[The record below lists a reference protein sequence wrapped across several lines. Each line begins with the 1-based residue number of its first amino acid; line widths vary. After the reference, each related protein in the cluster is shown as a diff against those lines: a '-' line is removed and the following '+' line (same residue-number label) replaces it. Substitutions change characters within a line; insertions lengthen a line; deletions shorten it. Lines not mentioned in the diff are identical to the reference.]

1 MTIFHACDIRGIAG
15 KDLSDLMAR
24 KIGLAIGLKLTGRT
38 VVVGGDVRLS
48 TPALQRIMLDA
59 LAESGC
65 RVIDIGTVATPLFYF
80 ALASTGA
87 AGGVMVTASHNPA
100 PYNGF
105 KLVLGPQPVSEADV
119 LEIASLVGQD
129 ARVYGAGT
137 IEQQPVLDAYLE
149 FTAARAKPGTL
160 KVVVDAGNG
169 ATSRIAPRLFRSLG
183 YEVVELFCEP
193 DGDFPNRPP
202 NPAVAENLAS
212 LGEMVRASKAA
223 IGVAFDGDGD
233 RVSFVDEN
241 GRPVDNDDIIVLLAR
256 YYLEQQPGTIVYD
269 AKCSMVVAEEITKA
283 GGRPV
288 MARAGHTFSKTAF
301 LKEEAL
307 FAGEISGHFFFR
319 ELGYDDGMF
328 AALKICEFVAGR
340 DSLAALV
347 DAIPNYLLTPDIRI
361 PYACGDK
368 EAILAEAAQKLG
380 DYSPNRIDGVR
391 IEFSDGWGMIRSS
404 VTEPLFT
411 LRFEAKSAARLRQI
425 STILLAALPEDI
437 RRAVLDELPPL

>member
-1 MTIFHACDIRGIAG
+1 
-15 KDLSDLMAR
+15 
-24 KIGLAIGLKLTGRT
+24 
-38 VVVGGDVRLS
+38 
-48 TPALQRIMLDA
+48 
-59 LAESGC
+59 
-65 RVIDIGTVATPLFYF
+65 
-80 ALASTGA
+80 
-87 AGGVMVTASHNPA
+87 
-100 PYNGF
+100 
-105 KLVLGPQPVSEADV
+105 
-119 LEIASLVGQD
+119 
-129 ARVYGAGT
+129 VYGAGT

-269 AKCSMVVAEEITKA
+269 AKCSMVVAEEIAKA

-368 EAILAEAAQKLG
+368 EAILAEAAEKLAR
-380 DYSPNRIDGVR
+380 YSPNRIDGVR

-411 LRFEAKSAARLRQI
+411 LRFEAKSASRLQQI

-437 RRAVLDELPPL
+437 RRAVLAELPPQ